1 MYNPQ
6 IGDLLF
12 NDDRTEYGCGG
23 IGVIVNMTDFDGR
36 RMEECEEIPEPNDR
50 TYYINWLM
58 KEDVTTAYPLI
69 CVQDYR
75 ERYNILNNS
84 VG

>member
-12 NDDRTEYGCGG
+12 NSGDELGCG
-23 IGVIVNMTDFDGR
+23 IGMIIDMTDLDGR

-50 TYYINWLM
+50 TYYITWL
-58 KEDVTTAYPLI
+58 KENFTTAYPLSLI
-69 CVQDYR
+69 QGYR
-75 ERYNILNNS
+75 EQYNMLR
-84 VG
+84 